1 MPSFD
6 RLLSPYSLNKTIT
19 LKNRVVM
26 APMTRNMANQELS
39 PTELMAEYYA
49 RRAEAG
55 LIITEG
61 TIIAPSGRGY
71 SNTPGIYSQSQI
83 EGWRRVTQKVHAQGG
98 TIFLQIWHVGRVSH
112 PVYLNGALPIS
123 ASETLMT
130 GKIRRAEGLFYG
142 KSRAATLVEIQ
153 ELIDQYGQ
161 AAKNAIEAGFDGV
174 EIHGANGYL
183 VDQFLHYHTNH
194 RNDHFGQTPENM
206 ARFAIDVVKSCIKQI
221 GSERVGIRLSPGS
234 YLNEI
239 VGDPRDALV
248 FQYLLSQLNPLNIAY
263 VHTGNFNDD
272 VKFSDLGNLTM
283 TEFLRYYYNGTLIA
297 SGGYTLEKA
306 NQDIFNKK
314 YDLIAIGR
322 PFIANYDLVHRVR
335 NGAELVPYEVSMLET
350 LF

>member
-1 MPSFD
+1 MTNLD
-6 RLLSPYSLNKTIT
+6 CLLSPYPLNKTLT
-19 LKNRVVM
+19 LKNRMVM
-26 APMTRNMANQELS
+26 APMTRNMANEELS
-39 PTELMAEYYA
+39 PTEKMAEYYS
-49 RRAEAG
+49 RRAESG
-55 LIITEG
+55 LIVTEG

-71 SNTPGIYSQSQI
+71 SNTPGIYTQSQI
-83 EGWRRVTQKVHAQGG
+83 NGWRRVTDKVHAQGG

-123 ASETLMT
+123 ASETVMT

-142 KSRAATLVEIQ
+142 KSRAATLMEIQ
-153 ELIDQYGQ
+153 ELIDQYAQ
-161 AAKNAIEAGFDGV
+161 AAKNAIDAGFDGV

-194 RNDHFGQTPENM
+194 RSDHFGQTPENM
-206 ARFAIDVVKSCIKQI
+206 ARFAIEVVKSCIKQV
-221 GSERVGIRLSPGS
+221 GADRVGIRLSPGS

-248 FQYLLSQLNPLNIAY
+248 FQYLLAQLNALKIAY

-272 VKFSDLGNLTM
+272 VQFNELGNRTM
-283 TEFLRYYYNGTLIA
+283 TEFLRYYYTGTVIA
-297 SGGYTLEKA
+297 SGGYTVEKA
-306 NQDIFNKK
+306 NQDILNKK

-322 PFIANYDLVHRVR
+322 PFIANYDLVSRVR
-335 NGAELVPYEVSMLET
+335 NGSALIPYEVNMLET